1 MAFGATDP
9 TSFLAS
15 TSHTKRRHEE
25 SKPGSTGPD
34 CLPPARSSRRRS
46 RRPPPPTSPAEGTGR
61 RQRRSAKRK
70 STHPVVVSGGSK
82 RSSAE
87 RRRTLR
93 NERMAT
99 IDYAELVLRLAE
111 LVSEVGVEKVT
122 LDEISK
128 LYQVRCN
135 ARVAQSCGSSH
146 G

>member
-1 MAFGATDP
+1 MGEKVYSP
-9 TSFLAS
+9 
-15 TSHTKRRHEE
+15 RGGPVE
-25 SKPGSTGPD
+25 SLDIYDGDAGQDAVS
-34 CLPPARSSRRRS
+34 
-46 RRPPPPTSPAEGTGR
+46 PPTSPAEGTGK

-70 STHPVVVSGGSK
+70 STHPVVVSSGSK

-99 IDYAELVLRLAE
+99 IDYAELVLRLSE

-122 LDEISK
+122 LEGISK
-128 LYQVRCN
+128 LYQVRRN
-135 ARVAQSCGSSH
+135 ARVTQSCGSGH